1 MSEDTGT
8 SISNPS
14 GQDPVYTT
22 SVTATIGRPPRQL
35 YFLIQVM
42 ALVVTIGVCWVS
54 RNFHAKFEEME
65 IKDLSAVTT
74 LAVAIGKLL
83 TTPVGLAV
91 AIFIVV
97 GLGLLA
103 VRGALDGF
111 LKFLI
116 WLNVLWLIGFLVLS
130 TMGIWMPILKAKQAL
145 GH

>member
-8 SISNPS
+8 SITSPS

-65 IKDLSAVTT
+65 IKDLSSVTT